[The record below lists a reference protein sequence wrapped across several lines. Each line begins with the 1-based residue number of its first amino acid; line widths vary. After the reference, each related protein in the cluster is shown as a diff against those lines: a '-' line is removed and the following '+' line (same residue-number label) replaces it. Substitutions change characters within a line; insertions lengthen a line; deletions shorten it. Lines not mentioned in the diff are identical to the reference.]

1 MVRGHAF
8 VAKKRIVLLGRT
20 LWEGEEYRVG
30 QACVIHKILYIW
42 SKTTLISSGVGGA
55 RVDPPPAK
63 INTYFLRSLAHSVPI

>member
-30 QACVIHKILYIW
+30 QACTNIKIYVMIFFLFFENW
-42 SKTTLISSGVGGA
+42 VGKRGLC
-55 RVDPPPAK
+55 K
-63 INTYFLRSLAHSVPI
+63 NL